1 MPDLIIKNFQEFDT
15 SKIDPM
21 ETPLHCPNI
30 DDCPVY
36 QNNVNHSEMV
46 GLTYR
51 SLYCLQGNKKYKTCK
66 RYLAISRFGKKV
78 PRNILPNTVAPVDEL
93 ISVAEAF

>member
-1 MPDLIIKNFQEFDT
+1 
-15 SKIDPM
+15 M
-21 ETPLHCPNI
+21 EASLNCPNI

-36 QNNVNHSEMV
+36 LNNVIHSEMV

-66 RYLAISRFGKKV
+66 RYLAMNRFGNKI
-78 PRNILPNTVAPVDEL
+78 PRNVLPNSVAPIDEL
-93 ISVAEAF
+93 AAVTEVF